1 MYWNLFKL
9 SPLSAPRLAFGLL
22 DGLFWGRDGWKD
34 PRSLKREYPPNWSS
48 NMERE
53 KTPYNTL
60 YNPIHMEVWIC
71 LNGIFINKC
80 GIVHFHV
87 WFLEGSGGHFEFSAF
102 SNISEPTRWI
112 PQDNMIMHRTFR
124 TGCWNSERAPKFC
137 LLLLLS
143 WDQATHGPRLQW
155 PKNDL
160 DFPWENHR
168 FGGTNWTF
176 SRFKWKLWYVILGR
190 NCPKLLSPSTGI
202 DWLVATGSTLDYKN
216 LTIFMD
222 CNNPQQD
229 KTSLHRFSYDPPT
242 VARHCSSGIFSALDH
257 VLWVC
262 VFFCSS
268 TSRVDHCSAWPK
280 YAWPQDP
287 WHYLF
292 KQFQF
297 SKPNAKNSP
306 IFGSL

>member
-1 MYWNLFKL
+1 
-9 SPLSAPRLAFGLL
+9 
-22 DGLFWGRDGWKD
+22 
-34 PRSLKREYPPNWSS
+34 
-48 NMERE
+48 
-53 KTPYNTL
+53 
-60 YNPIHMEVWIC
+60 MEVWMGFSSTNVGLSISMFDFWRDPEGIC
-71 LNGIFINKC
+71 SL
-80 GIVHFHV
+80 
-87 WFLEGSGGHFEFSAF
+87 AF
-102 SNISEPTRWI
+102 FQTFQN
-112 PQDNMIMHRTFR
+112 PQDGYHRIINIMHRTFR

-155 PKNDL
+155 PKNYL
-160 DFPWENHR
+160 DFPWEHHR

-190 NCPKLLSPSTGI
+190 NCPKLLPPSTGI
-202 DWLVATGSTLDYKN
+202 DWLVATASTLDYKN